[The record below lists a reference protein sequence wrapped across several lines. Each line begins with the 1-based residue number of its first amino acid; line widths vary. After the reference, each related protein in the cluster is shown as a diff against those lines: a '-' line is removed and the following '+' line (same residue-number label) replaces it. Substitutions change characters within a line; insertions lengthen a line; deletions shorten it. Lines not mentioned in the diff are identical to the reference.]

1 MTAVTGKNLFLSFAG
16 TVLDTDYRS
25 FSVSEEG
32 GSVDESAG
40 SDTRRTYLTTL
51 TDGNASA
58 TVVFQS
64 DGTVLYDAVA
74 PLTEGTLVY
83 ALEGSA
89 AGERHTDV
97 KSFVT
102 SREISMEYADL
113 MVVDLEFQFNGT
125 PSSST
130 Y

>member
-1 MTAVTGKNLFLSFAG
+1 MAANTGKNLFLSFGG

-51 TDGNASA
+51 TDGRASA
-58 TVVFQS
+58 TVVFQGS
-64 DGTVLYDAVA
+64 GTVLYDAIA
-74 PLTEGTLVY
+74 PLTEGTLVW
-83 ALEGSA
+83 AEEGSS
-89 AGERHTDV
+89 AGKRHTDV
-97 KSFVT
+97 KAFVA
-102 SREISMEYADL
+102 SRELSMEYADL
-113 MVVDLEFQFNGT
+113 MVVDVEFQMNGT
-125 PSSST
+125 PSSAT